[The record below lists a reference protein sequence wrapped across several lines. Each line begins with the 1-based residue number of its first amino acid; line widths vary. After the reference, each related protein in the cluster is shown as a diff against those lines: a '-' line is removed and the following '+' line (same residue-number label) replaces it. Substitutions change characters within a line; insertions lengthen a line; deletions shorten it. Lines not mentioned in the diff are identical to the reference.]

1 MEDGDPVRRVG
12 QAERARWAA
21 EAEAE
26 AKAAIMTAQ
35 ADRERARRKVLTEIT
50 SVMAHDAEHEMY
62 R

>member
-12 QAERARWAA
+12 QAERARWA
-21 EAEAE
+21 AEAE